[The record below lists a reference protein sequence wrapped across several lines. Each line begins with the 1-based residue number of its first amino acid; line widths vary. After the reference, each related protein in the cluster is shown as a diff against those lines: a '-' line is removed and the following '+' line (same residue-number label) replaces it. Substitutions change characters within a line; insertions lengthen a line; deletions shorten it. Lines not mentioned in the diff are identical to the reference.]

1 MSISFKQ
8 GSNQVLLLTPV
19 EFKRI
24 YTRVFAGNGPG
35 KLEYSH
41 SDCVVTLANDS
52 RANIEVIQETM
63 PAGNYT
69 VHAMPS
75 DLSFEVEIN
84 SETECITRIKR
95 LIWMCYPDL
104 LTLDTYLN
112 RSLPRP

>member
-1 MSISFKQ
+1 MSITFKQ
-8 GSNQVLLLTPV
+8 GSDQMLVLAPV

-35 KLEYSH
+35 TLEYSH

-75 DLSFEVEIN
+75 DLSFEVKIT
-84 SETECITRIKR
+84 SETECITRLKR
-95 LIWMCYPDL
+95 LIWLCYPDL
-104 LTLDTYLN
+104 LSLDTYLN